1 MTRTSCARVAS
12 AHCLAGST
20 IGADF
25 RQCGCRGESLPSR
38 VGIPMRVILEPG
50 SYTLQNSGDVAML
63 QVAYRRARCLWPQAT
78 IQVVTEAPQ
87 RLEEF
92 CPGAVPLLA
101 PQDRSALIRPNF
113 LGRATAALSAAARDR
128 LLSAQEAIASRWPQ
142 PVLRLLSLKGE
153 LRTRD
158 EVLAAFAD
166 ALSRADLVAVTGSGM
181 ITDAFRRRASAF
193 LTTLQVARAR
203 GAGTVMYS
211 QGLGPV
217 RDDQLRA
224 RVQAVLPHVD
234 FISVRDAGYSPAFLD
249 DLGMPPERVMVA
261 GDDAIELAY
270 EARPAAPGHA
280 LGINLRLARY
290 AELDLDFVT
299 ALRPVVRE
307 ASERTRAPLLPVPI
321 SHRGSADA
329 NAIRHLLAGW
339 AAEGD
344 GGEMLDSPAKVIE
357 QVGRCRVVVTGSYHA
372 AVFALAQGI
381 PVVALAKSTYYYN
394 KFAGLAEQ
402 FGVGCEIAR
411 LDDGFAET
419 LSATIARLWND
430 APGLRG
436 PLLRAAERQVA
447 LSQAA
452 YRRTAKLMESDRAV
466 ARTSTASAPAHDP
479 SARSTSTRRRCALW
493 ARELNRVSPSMTAP
507 AQVSAADEKV
517 LAEGTESFWT
527 DREPASVFAR
537 NVLSQY
543 VVLSVNLG
551 LGLVMLPFN
560 VAHLGQ
566 SAYGLWVLVT
576 SLTTYFDVLELGYGS
591 AQVKFTAQ
599 YRARRDPIALN
610 EVTSTLFFLF
620 TGIALI
626 KYAAA
631 IILAY
636 NIGTW
641 LHLGASQARV
651 GQQVLLIVSV
661 YIATS
666 LPFSVFGS
674 VTNGFQRYHLNN
686 AIFIVT
692 ALVTAA
698 VNIVVLLL
706 GYGVVGLVTATTSV
720 RILSL
725 LVYRRSAYK
734 AFPLLRIRW
743 AYVRAARLREVT
755 SLSAFLLIVD
765 IANKVSYTAD
775 TVVITAILGT
785 APVAIYSVGQRLA
798 MTVGRLTRV
807 LSEKLFPTI
816 VDTAALARRD
826 RLQLLLIQGTRL
838 SLAMV
843 IPMCAIV
850 GLLAQPIVMAWM
862 GPRFSGSIPILQIL
876 AIVVAVKVGTMTSQS
891 MLKGTENHR
900 FLAASTMTMSLAN
913 LAISIVLARR
923 FGLVGVAL
931 GTLISASAVLMLV
944 VFPKAC
950 RVVGLSLRD
959 GLSAAVWPALWP
971 AIPCAGLLAVC
982 RPWIDAT
989 VAHAVVA
996 AACGGVL
1003 YAAMF
1008 VLFAVPL
1015 QERLWY
1021 GRKIS
1026 SLLNRRTALFG

>member
-1 MTRTSCARVAS
+1 
-12 AHCLAGST
+12 
-20 IGADF
+20 
-25 RQCGCRGESLPSR
+25 
-38 VGIPMRVILEPG
+38 MRVILEPG

-63 QVAYRRARCLWPQAT
+63 QVAYRRARCLWPPAT

-87 RLEEF
+87 RLAEF

-113 LGRATAALSAAARDR
+113 LGRAAAALSAGARDR
-128 LLSAQEAIASRWPQ
+128 LMSAQEAIASRWPQ

-224 RVQAVLPHVD
+224 RVEAVLPYVD
-234 FISVRDAGYSPAFLD
+234 FISVRDAGHSPAFLD
-249 DLGMPPERVMVA
+249 DLGMAPERVMVA

-270 EARPAAPGHA
+270 DMRPATPGHA
-280 LGINLRLARY
+280 LGINLRVARY
-290 AELDLDFVT
+290 AELDLDFVS

-321 SHRGSADA
+321 SHRGNADA

-339 AAEGD
+339 ADGD

-381 PVVALAKSTYYYN
+381 PVVGLAKSTYYYN

-411 LDDGFAET
+411 LDGGFAET
-419 LSATIARLWND
+419 LGAAIARLWND
-430 APGLRG
+430 APALRR
-436 PLLRAAERQVA
+436 PLLRAAARQVA

-452 YRRTAKLMESDRAV
+452 YRRTAELMESDRAV
-466 ARTSTASAPAHDP
+466 ARASTAP
-479 SARSTSTRRRCALW
+479 SSPHHRPVPSISTRRGCAPR
-493 ARELNRVSPSMTAP
+493 ARELNRVSPSMIDA
-507 AQVSAADEKV
+507 AQVSAVA
-517 LAEGTESFWT
+517 AEPVPAERTESFWT

-599 YRARRDPIALN
+599 YRARRDPVALN

-626 KYAAA
+626 KYTAA

-636 NIGTW
+636 NIGRW
-641 LHLGASQARV
+641 LHLDASQARV
-651 GQQVLLIVSV
+651 GQHVLLIVSV

-692 ALVTAA
+692 SLVTAA

-706 GYGVVGLVTATTSV
+706 GYGVVGLVTATTSL

-725 LVYRRSAYK
+725 LVYRRSAYR

-743 AYVRAARLREVT
+743 AYVSAARLREVT

-765 IANKVSYTAD
+765 VANKVSYTAD

-826 RLQLLLIQGTRL
+826 RLQLLFIQGTRL

-843 IPMCAIV
+843 IPMCAVV
-850 GLLAQPIVMAWM
+850 GLLAQAIVMAWM

-913 LAISIVLARR
+913 LAMSIVLARR

-971 AIPCAGLLAVC
+971 AFPCALLLAVC
-982 RPWIDAT
+982 RQWIDAT
-989 VAHAVVA
+989 AAHTVVA
-996 AACGGVL
+996 AACGGLL
-1003 YAAMF
+1003 YAATF